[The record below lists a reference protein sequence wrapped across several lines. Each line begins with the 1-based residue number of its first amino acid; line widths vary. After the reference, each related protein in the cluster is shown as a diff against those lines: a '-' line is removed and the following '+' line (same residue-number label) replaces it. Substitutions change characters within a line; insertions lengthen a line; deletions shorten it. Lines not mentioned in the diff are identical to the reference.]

1 MRVIF
6 MGTPDFS
13 VGTLEALIESK
24 EHEVVLVVTQP
35 DRKKGRGKKVMFS
48 PVKDVAVKYGI
59 PVYQPERIR
68 NAECLE
74 ELKKYAADVCVVVAF
89 GQILPESLLTM
100 TPYGAINVHPS
111 LLPAY
116 RGAAPIQWAILDG
129 QEKTGVTTMQ
139 MDAGLDTGDMLLKAE
154 TPIGEAETGGS
165 LHDRLARMGADLLLE
180 TLKGLEEKR
189 LHPVPQGDM
198 TTHYAHMLE
207 KDMGKIDFT
216 RSATEIDRQIRG
228 LSPWPSAYTFFEGK
242 LLKIWEARV
251 VPGSGRPGEVIA
263 RDKESFTVAAGKDAL
278 KVTFLQLTGKKAMD
292 TGAFLRGNAVE
303 KGLLLGEEA

>member
-100 TPYGAINVHPS
+100 TPYGAINVHAS

-189 LHPVPQGDM
+189 LHPVPQGEM